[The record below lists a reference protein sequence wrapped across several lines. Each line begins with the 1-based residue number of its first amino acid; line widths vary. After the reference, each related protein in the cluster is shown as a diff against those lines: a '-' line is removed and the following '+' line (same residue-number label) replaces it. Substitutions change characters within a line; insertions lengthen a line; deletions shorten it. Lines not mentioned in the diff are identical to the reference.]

1 MLILIMICLQFSFFF
16 FNTFKS
22 LCCYSRS
29 SWFGLLQGVNGFVQ
43 YPKGFLKEAFELVRE
58 RGGVCIA
65 DEVSGHRAGVMEPG
79 QETRREKPLNP
90 ALQSRQKAS
99 ICRFQDEGIS

>member
-1 MLILIMICLQFSFFF
+1 MLILIMICLQLCGFF
-16 FNTFKS
+16 FNIFEA

-29 SWFGLLQGVNGFVQ
+29 SWFGLLQGVNGVVQ

-65 DEVSGHRAGVMEPG
+65 DEVSGHGGGVMEPG
-79 QETRREKPLNP
+79 QEKLGEKPLNP

-99 ICRFQDEGIS
+99 TCRFQDEGIS

>member
-1 MLILIMICLQFSFFF
+1 MFLFF
-16 FNTFKS
+16 FNTFKA
-22 LCCYSRS
+22 LCYYSRS
-29 SWFGLLQGVNGFVQ
+29 SWFGFLQGVNGIVQ

-99 ICRFQDEGIS
+99 TCRFQDEGIS